1 MISQTITGLPPTMV
15 TVTGNFIR
23 KYALT
28 CLKRRGLCGVAISNS
43 DGKYYTLTDVLVGS
57 TTMLDIV
64 VLLSNAKCELGLT
77 DVEQKESS
85 ITCVSESFTDLSAIL
100 SSKFGIQ
107 IPYIGSLESPCVIT
121 LCFGVF
127 DKDMSSED
135 IQPYLE
141 DGYIPI
147 PFSVVDKFTI
157 DYSRQAEG
165 VLTYSCSEELTGL
178 ANLLNIIQNQ
188 IDASQEV

>member
-1 MISQTITGLPPTMV
+1 MISRTITGLPPTMV

-28 CLKRRGLCGVAISNS
+28 CLKRRGLCGVAICNS
-43 DGKYYTLTDVLVGS
+43 EGKYYTLTDILVGS

-64 VLLSNAKCELGLT
+64 VLLSNAKCELGLN
-77 DVEQKESS
+77 DEINESS

-127 DKDMSSED
+127 DKDTSSED

-147 PFSVVDKFTI
+147 PFSVVDKFTL
-157 DYSRQAEG
+157 DYSKQDEG
-165 VLTYSCSEELTGL
+165 ILSYSCSEELTGL
-178 ANLLNIIQNQ
+178 DNLLYIIQKQ
-188 IDASQEV
+188 LT

>member
-1 MISQTITGLPPTMV
+1 MKSRTITGLPPTMV

-28 CLKRRGLCGVAISNS
+28 CLQRRGLCGVAISNS

-57 TTMLDIV
+57 TTILDIV
-64 VLLSNAKCELGLT
+64 VLLSNAMRECKCDLGLT
-77 DVEQKESS
+77 DSSQKDSS
-85 ITCVSESFTDLSAIL
+85 IIYESETFTDLSSIL
-100 SSKFGIQ
+100 SSKFGVQ
-107 IPYIGSLESPCVIT
+107 IPYIGSLESPCVVT

-135 IQPYLE
+135 IQPYLK
-141 DGYIPI
+141 DGFIPI

-157 DYSRQAEG
+157 DYSKQDEG
-165 VLTYSCSEELTGL
+165 ILTYSCSEELTGL
-178 ANLLNIIQNQ
+178 DNLLSIIKKQ
-188 IDASQEV
+188 I